1 MAKIM
6 KEETGMTGFRKTLS
20 WTMRFSGFHEPWG
33 GGAYLGRGVGPD
45 LSTAGD
51 VQRVVELLIH
61 LVRTQPRLREPP
73 GQLLNTG
80 VQARRPSHPR
90 VRPAPR
96 NPEAAATTTPEE
108 PLS

>member
-6 KEETGMTGFRKTLS
+6 KEETGMTGFRKTLG

-90 VRPAPR
+90 VRPAPATPKR
-96 NPEAAATTTPEE
+96 RQLQLPKNP
-108 PLS
+108 